1 MLLGKVF
8 EAEDDEADDGDGE
21 EDAEPDRHGERAHE
35 LEVGRLHL
43 GLLEEQGDT
52 PGLERFGE
60 VDRLLTLCVKTQRRH

>member
-43 GLLEEQGDT
+43 GLLEE
-52 PGLERFGE
+52 
-60 VDRLLTLCVKTQRRH
+60 